1 MMKSLEC
8 CWAVVVG
15 LMWWWW
21 WWLVE
26 GDPLI
31 LSHARNNIFEQR
43 SLSPSRSLANTLVR
57 STQYQFS
64 LSLSISVTVS
74 FSHTFS
80 LFQREAHSHKL
91 VLPYTLPPS
100 LSFSRSLSLFGALE
114 RQNIRRS
121 VERSAERELLQQR
134 RRRRRGRKH
143 FLLQLLIPNWVSFQR
158 NWVQMKSFLCACVRL
173 KQLLCI
179 IEAPSSWI

>member
-15 LMWWWW
+15 LMWW

-100 LSFSRSLSLFGALE
+100 LSFSRSLS
-114 RQNIRRS
+114 I
-121 VERSAERELLQQR
+121 
-134 RRRRRGRKH
+134 
-143 FLLQLLIPNWVSFQR
+143 W
-158 NWVQMKSFLCACVRL
+158 CT
-173 KQLLCI
+173 
-179 IEAPSSWI
+179 

>member
-43 SLSPSRSLANTLVR
+43 SLSPSRQHSR
-57 STQYQFS
+57 SFDTIS
-64 LSLSISVTVS
+64 ILSLSIYQCNSLILSYILTLSERGSFPQARSPLHAASVPLFLS
-74 FSHTFS
+74 FPLYLVHLKDKISDVQLS
-80 LFQREAHSHKL
+80 EAQRESCYNND
-91 VLPYTLPPS
+91 VDDD
-100 LSFSRSLSLFGALE
+100 E
-114 RQNIRRS
+114 VENI
-121 VERSAERELLQQR
+121 
-134 RRRRRGRKH
+134 
-143 FLLQLLIPNWVSFQR
+143 FFCNF
-158 NWVQMKSFLCACVRL
+158 
-173 KQLLCI
+173 
-179 IEAPSSWI
+179 

>member
-43 SLSPSRSLANTLVR
+43 SLSPSRQHSR
-57 STQYQFS
+57 SFDTIS
-64 LSLSISVTVS
+64 ILSLSIYQCNSLILSYILTLSERGSFPQARSPLHAASVP
-74 FSHTFS
+74 
-80 LFQREAHSHKL
+80 LF
-91 VLPYTLPPS
+91 
-100 LSFSRSLSLFGALE
+100 LSFPLS
-114 RQNIRRS
+114 I
-121 VERSAERELLQQR
+121 
-134 RRRRRGRKH
+134 
-143 FLLQLLIPNWVSFQR
+143 W
-158 NWVQMKSFLCACVRL
+158 CT
-173 KQLLCI
+173 
-179 IEAPSSWI
+179 